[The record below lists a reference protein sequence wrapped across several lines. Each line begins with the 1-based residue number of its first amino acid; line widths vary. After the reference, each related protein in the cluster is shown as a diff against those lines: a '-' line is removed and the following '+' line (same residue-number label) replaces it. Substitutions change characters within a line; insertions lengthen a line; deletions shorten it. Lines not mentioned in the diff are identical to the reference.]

1 MPAPNVSV
9 IRKFYCIHIIQTN
22 THILCN
28 SHAYVRKSCTYQ
40 TPKSKSNNIFAKA
53 MQDPNTNKLVI
64 SSYLFIRILAAAT
77 INFSL
82 AGVWLLIEGGS
93 YLREAIINFGAIDLG
108 DIDTIDSFFMTDF
121 RIFGIDDR

>member
-1 MPAPNVSV
+1 
-9 IRKFYCIHIIQTN
+9 
-22 THILCN
+22 
-28 SHAYVRKSCTYQ
+28 
-40 TPKSKSNNIFAKA
+40 

-121 RIFGIDDR
+121 RIFVIDDRKLSSRTKPRTFSAMFLPQTNDHSWLAIVVMPT